1 MNKFQ
6 TTDAYTSAAR
16 PDQSKRGYVSI
27 TMKNKVPQVTFTFW
41 IIKIAATTLGETGG
55 DGAVDD
61 PEPGVTPSAPRFS
74 SRFLWSR
81 FRFKSRRRRCTGFY
95 IGRSL
100 WQRRPLLQL
109 PRII

>member
-41 IIKIAATTLGETGG
+41 IIKIAATHWVKPVAMALSMTLNLGLRHQHRDFLRDFCGHGFASNRGGE
-55 DGAVDD
+55 A
-61 PEPGVTPSAPRFS
+61 APVFI
-74 SRFLWSR
+74 LD
-81 FRFKSRRRRCTGFY
+81 CHC
-95 IGRSL
+95 
-100 WQRRPLLQL
+100 
-109 PRII
+109 